1 MPESFSVFS
10 AIVTAIFLEAMPFL
24 AIGALLSG
32 AIEVLVSTEFLT
44 KRIPKSTPGSIALG
58 IAAGCVLPTCECGVV
73 PVVRRLIKKGV
84 PAPMAIAYMLSAP
97 ILNPVVLVSTFVAFR
112 GSVIMLTGRVGI
124 AIVVAAVMGFA
135 AKSCGTVLRN
145 GNGNNRSNTND
156 HNACCSHGQKHRISQ
171 ILLHAG
177 NDFASMVPF
186 LILGAVASGL
196 FKAFTPQTVFTAFT
210 SSQTL
215 QVSGMMILAVLLS
228 VCSEAD
234 AFVAA
239 SFQPFSAASQLAF
252 VTLGPMVDLK
262 LIGMYAALFTRRFF
276 WMLMMVPAAIIF
288 LISII
293 LSVMT

>member
-1 MPESFSVFS
+1 MPESVSVFS

-44 KRIPKSTPGSIALG
+44 KRIPKSTTGSIALG

-112 GSVIMLTGRVGI
+112 GSVIMLAGRMAV
-124 AIVVAAVMGFA
+124 AIVVAAVMGLA
-135 AKSCGTVLRN
+135 AKSCGSVLRN
-145 GNGNNRSNTND
+145 GNGNNGSNMND
-156 HNACCSHGQKHRISQ
+156 HSTCCHHGQKNRISQ

-177 NDFASMVPF
+177 NDFAAMVPF

-196 FKAFTPQTVFTAFT
+196 FKAFTPQGVFMAFTANP
-210 SSQTL
+210 TL
-215 QVSGMMILAVLLS
+215 QVSGMMVLAVLLS

-252 VTLGPMVDLK
+252 VTIGPMVDLK

-276 WMLMMVPAAIIF
+276 WILMIVPAVIIF
-288 LISII
+288 LISVFITI
-293 LSVMT
+293 MT